1 MLLKFV
7 LKYFIK
13 ENFPLFQF
21 YIKCP
26 NQGLQVPSP
35 TPNLEDTLYIKK
47 KRGGEHWVTVNTKPS
62 SAKRTK
68 LKNPKDT

>member
-1 MLLKFV
+1 MPSL
-7 LKYFIK
+7 
-13 ENFPLFQF
+13 
-21 YIKCP
+21 

-35 TPNLEDTLYIKK
+35 TPNPEDTFIKK
-47 KRGGEHWVTVNTKPS
+47 KGGGEHWATVNTKPS